1 MPGPTITNG
10 VHNPRVDLGGMH
22 RDCKLSACFLGYFD
36 IKILHKL
43 LDLATSAKRAAANK
57 LFVYDVS
64 LCEATLILH
73 DQICHLASKIANEI
87 SGEHFRG
94 PCPHRYIVHASTLKD
109 AAVSEVSIRM
119 SRRT

>member
-1 MPGPTITNG
+1 
-10 VHNPRVDLGGMH
+10 MH
-22 RDCKLSACFLGYFD
+22 RDRKLSACLLAHLG

-57 LFVYDVS
+57 LLTYDVGV
-64 LCEATLILH
+64 CEPALVLQ
-73 DQICHLASKIANEI
+73 DQICHLAGKIANEI

-94 PCPHRYIVHASTLKD
+94 PCAHRYIVHASTLKD
-109 AAVSEVSIRM
+109 VAVSEVSIWM